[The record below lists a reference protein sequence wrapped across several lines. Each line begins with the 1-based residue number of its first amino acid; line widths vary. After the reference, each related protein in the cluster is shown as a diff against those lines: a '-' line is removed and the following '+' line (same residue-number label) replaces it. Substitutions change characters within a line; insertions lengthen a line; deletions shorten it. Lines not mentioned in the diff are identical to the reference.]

1 MSNYRLSPPPLE
13 KLLSAVR
20 GVTPLMTSAASGW
33 FAAQDGHNALDS
45 LGDAGDFTF
54 AGTAV

>member
-1 MSNYRLSPPPLE
+1 
-13 KLLSAVR
+13 
-20 GVTPLMTSAASGW
+20 MTSAASGW